1 MSSQALVFQPI
12 PSGSSVAAAD
22 ARSSVLSP
30 KQEQAS
36 TSETCIAGKRLV
48 RSAPSEVMM
57 LSSLDS
63 HHSLELVRNRALRQN
78 LLIRPRI
85 ESRHTP
91 SFPNLGCCFAS
102 TNPPWRFVAYQQPS
116 WLFDRTAKIPRP
128 CSSIF
133 PSCGTLRCMTTCC
146 VGYFLYIICRF
157 PTWHPSININH
168 HDLIDAETGSFT

>member
-30 KQEQAS
+30 KQAS
-36 TSETCIAGKRLV
+36 TSETCTAGKRLV
-48 RSAPSEVMM
+48 RSAPIEVMM
-57 LSSLDS
+57 LSRRDS
-63 HHSLELVRNRALRQN
+63 HRSLELVRNRASGQN
-78 LLIRPRI
+78 RLIRPRV

-102 TNPPWRFVAYQQPS
+102 TNPPWRFAAYQQPS
-116 WLFDRTAKIPRP
+116 WLFHRTAKIPRP
-128 CSSIF
+128 YSSIF
-133 PSCGTLRCMTTCC
+133 PSCGTLKGRCMTTCC

-168 HDLIDAETGSFT
+168 HDLIDTETGSFT